1 MNLRVSR
8 TLPATPERVWA
19 VLADWEH
26 QADWMPDVVWM
37 RVIGPE
43 RELGARVLART
54 RVLGVPATTDVLEV
68 LVWDPPAM
76 LRVAHRG
83 FVSGWGEWRLAA
95 GPAGTTR
102 FVWDEHLRLPF
113 GIFGEVG
120 LWVYGPVQR
129 AMARRSLRN
138 LAAVVDAP

>member
-1 MNLRVSR
+1 VNLRVGR
-8 TLPATPERVWA
+8 TLPASPARVWE
-19 VLADWEH
+19 VLADWER
-26 QADWMPDVVWM
+26 QADWMPDVAWM
-37 RVIGPE
+37 RLVGTE
-43 RELGARVLART
+43 RQLGARVLART

-68 LVWDPPAM
+68 LVWDPPSV

-83 FVSGWGEWRLAA
+83 FVSGWGEWRLEA
-95 GPAGTTR
+95 GPNDTTR

-113 GIFGEVG
+113 GVLGELG

-138 LAAVVDAP
+138 LAALVAAP